1 MGTIGESPRL
11 QRYTMTYMNAAK
23 TKSVSA
29 FLEREVKLAVDQR
42 FRLPDLG
49 GKPLPSRVLTS
60 TYYDTADYRLA
71 YGGITLRR
79 RVEQGTSVWQL
90 KLPAGNA
97 RQELEV
103 KAGPGS
109 PPQVLTDLL
118 VAHVRAAPL
127 TKVAKLH
134 TRRKG
139 ARVEAGE
146 GNLADVVLDVVRVLH
161 DRHVV
166 RSFREIEIELVEGDD
181 AGFQDLEA
189 QLRTAGAGDHD
200 GRPKLFRALDLPL
213 PPAPEPPAPDAPIV
227 DHLCFMLTGQ
237 VDTLLARDPGVRL
250 GGAPDDVHRMR
261 VAVRRLRAVLKA
273 ARPLLLSTW
282 SEPLSI
288 ELAWLGEL
296 LGHARDLDV
305 QMASF
310 EREAET
316 LDRRDRTPLIR
327 FVRRLRGERELKQE
341 ELLAG
346 LRSGRYLALVN
357 QLIEASRAP
366 HIVVT
371 DCTLPDLAAKAFKKL
386 CKAVRGLPSDPTDAA
401 LHGVRIKA
409 KRARYAA
416 ELAETMVGKAASRFI
431 RRAKAFQ
438 ELLGVHQD
446 AVVGEERIRALF
458 AESKGRR
465 AAFTAGRMVERQR
478 QQRVQARAA
487 FRSKWK
493 KLNKRGKKAWS

>member
-1 MGTIGESPRL
+1 MK
-11 QRYTMTYMNAAK
+11 AAK
-23 TKSVSA
+23 HKSVST
-29 FLEREVKLAVDQR
+29 FLEREVKLAVEQR

-60 TYYDTADYRLA
+60 TYYDTPDYRLA

-79 RVEQGTSVWQL
+79 RVEQGTSLWQL
-90 KLPAGNA
+90 RLPAGKA

-109 PPQVLTDLL
+109 PPQALTDLL
-118 VAHVRAAPL
+118 IAHVRAASL
-127 TKVAKLH
+127 TEVAKLR
-134 TRRKG
+134 TWRKG
-139 ARVEAGE
+139 LRVQAGD

-166 RSFREIEIELVEGDD
+166 RSFREIEIELVQGDD
-181 AGFQDLEA
+181 TGFQDLEA
-189 QLRTAGAGDHD
+189 QLRKAGAGDHD

-213 PPAPEPPAPDAPIV
+213 PSESVPPASEAPTV
-227 DHLCFMLTGQ
+227 DHLCFMLTRQ

-250 GGAPDDVHRMR
+250 GGAPDDIHGMR
-261 VAVRRLRAVLKA
+261 VAARRLRAVLRA
-273 ARPLLLSTW
+273 ARPLVLSTW
-282 SEPLSI
+282 SEPLSF
-288 ELAWLGEL
+288 ELTWLGEL

-327 FVRRLRGERELKQE
+327 FVRRLRGERKLKQQ

-386 CKAVRGLPSDPTDAA
+386 RKGVRGLPSDPTDAE
-401 LHGVRIKA
+401 LHGIRIKA

-416 ELAETMVGKAASRFI
+416 ELTETVVGKAATKFI
-431 RRAKAFQ
+431 RCAKAFQ
-438 ELLGVHQD
+438 DLLGVHQD

-493 KLNKRGKKAWS
+493 KLNRRGKKAWG

>member
-1 MGTIGESPRL
+1 
-11 QRYTMTYMNAAK
+11 MNAAMP
-23 TKSVSA
+23 KSVST
-29 FLEREVKLAVDQR
+29 FLEREVKLAVEQR

-60 TYYDTADYRLA
+60 TYYDTADFRLA

-79 RVEQGTSVWQL
+79 RVEQGTSLWQL
-90 KLPAGNA
+90 KLPAGKA

-118 VAHVRAAPL
+118 RAHVRAASL
-127 TKVAKLH
+127 TEVAKLR
-134 TRRKG
+134 TWRKG
-139 ARVEAGE
+139 VRVQAGE

-166 RSFREIEIELVEGDD
+166 RSFREIEIELVQGDD

-189 QLRTAGAGDHD
+189 QLRKAGAGDHD

-213 PPAPEPPAPDAPIV
+213 PPVSESPAPEAPTV
-227 DHLCFMLTGQ
+227 DHLCFMVTRQ
-237 VDTLLARDPGVRL
+237 VDTLLARDPGARL
-250 GGAPDDVHRMR
+250 GGASDDVHQMR
-261 VAVRRLRAVLKA
+261 VAARRLRAVLRA
-273 ARPLLLSTW
+273 AKPLLLPTW
-282 SEPLSI
+282 SEPLSV

-327 FVRRLRGERELKQE
+327 FVRRLRSERESKQQ
-341 ELLAG
+341 ELLTG
-346 LRSGRYLALVN
+346 LRSGRYLALVD

-371 DCTLPDLAAKAFKKL
+371 GYTLPDLAAKAFKKL
-386 CKAVRGLPSDPTDAA
+386 RKAVRGLQSDPTDAE
-401 LHGVRIKA
+401 LHGIRIKA

-416 ELAETMVGKAASRFI
+416 ELAETVVGKAATKFI

-446 AVVGEERIRALF
+446 AVVGEQRIRALF
-458 AESKGRR
+458 AQSKGRR

-487 FRSKWK
+487 FRSKWR
-493 KLNKRGKKAWS
+493 KLNKRGKKAWG

>member
-1 MGTIGESPRL
+1 MVTTGTTPSGPENRKS
-11 QRYTMTYMNAAK
+11 MNAAMP
-23 TKSVSA
+23 KSVST
-29 FLEREVKLAVDQR
+29 FLEREVKLAVEQR

-60 TYYDTADYRLA
+60 TYYDTPDFRLA

-79 RVEQGTSVWQL
+79 RVEQGTSLWQL
-90 KLPAGNA
+90 KLPAGKA

-118 VAHVRAAPL
+118 MAHVRAASL
-127 TKVAKLH
+127 TEVAKLR
-134 TRRKG
+134 TWRKG
-139 ARVEAGE
+139 VRVQAGE
-146 GNLADVVLDVVRVLH
+146 GNLTDVVLDVVRVLH

-166 RSFREIEIELVEGDD
+166 RSFREIEIELVQGDD
-181 AGFQDLEA
+181 AGFQDLET
-189 QLRTAGAGDHD
+189 QLRKAGAGDHD

-213 PPAPEPPAPDAPIV
+213 PPVSEPPAPEAPTV
-227 DHLCFMLTGQ
+227 DHLCFMVTRQ
-237 VDTLLARDPGVRL
+237 VDTLLARDPGARL
-250 GGAPDDVHRMR
+250 GGASDDVHQMR
-261 VAVRRLRAVLKA
+261 VAARRLRAVLRA
-273 ARPLLLSTW
+273 AKPLLLPTW
-282 SEPLSI
+282 SEPLSV

-327 FVRRLRGERELKQE
+327 FVRRLRSERELKQQ
-341 ELLAG
+341 ELLTG
-346 LRSGRYLALVN
+346 LRSGRYLALVD

-371 DCTLPDLAAKAFKKL
+371 GYTLPDLAAKAFKKL
-386 CKAVRGLPSDPTDAA
+386 RKAVRGLQSDPTDAE
-401 LHGVRIKA
+401 LHGIRIKA

-416 ELAETMVGKAASRFI
+416 ELAETVVGKAATRFI

-446 AVVGEERIRALF
+446 AVVGEQRIRALF

-487 FRSKWK
+487 FQSKWK
-493 KLNKRGKKAWS
+493 KLNKRGKKAWG

>member
-1 MGTIGESPRL
+1 
-11 QRYTMTYMNAAK
+11 MNAAMP
-23 TKSVSA
+23 KSVST
-29 FLEREVKLAVDQR
+29 FLEREVKLAVEQR

-60 TYYDTADYRLA
+60 TYYDTPDFRLA

-79 RVEQGTSVWQL
+79 RVEQGTSLWQL
-90 KLPAGNA
+90 KLPAGKA

-118 VAHVRAAPL
+118 MAHVRAASL
-127 TKVAKLH
+127 TEVAKLR
-134 TRRKG
+134 TWRKG
-139 ARVEAGE
+139 VRVQAGE
-146 GNLADVVLDVVRVLH
+146 GNLTDVVLDVVRVLH

-166 RSFREIEIELVEGDD
+166 RSFREIEIELVQGDD
-181 AGFQDLEA
+181 AGFQDLET
-189 QLRTAGAGDHD
+189 QLRKAGAGDHD

-213 PPAPEPPAPDAPIV
+213 PPVSEPPAPEAPTV
-227 DHLCFMLTGQ
+227 DHLCFMVTRQ
-237 VDTLLARDPGVRL
+237 VDTLLARDPGARL
-250 GGAPDDVHRMR
+250 GGASDDVHQMR
-261 VAVRRLRAVLKA
+261 VAARRLRAVLRA
-273 ARPLLLSTW
+273 AKPLLLPTW
-282 SEPLSI
+282 SEPLSV

-327 FVRRLRGERELKQE
+327 FVRRLRSERELKQQ
-341 ELLAG
+341 ELLTG
-346 LRSGRYLALVN
+346 LRSGRYLALVD

-371 DCTLPDLAAKAFKKL
+371 GYTLPDLAAKAFKKL
-386 CKAVRGLPSDPTDAA
+386 RKAVRGLQSDPTDAE
-401 LHGVRIKA
+401 LHGIRIKA

-416 ELAETMVGKAASRFI
+416 ELAETVVGKAATRFI

-446 AVVGEERIRALF
+446 AVVGEQRIQGALCRI
-458 AESKGRR
+458 KRTHGRR
-465 AAFTAGRMVERQR
+465 LPPVAWWSDSVSSAFKPVPHSSRNGR
-478 QQRVQARAA
+478 
-487 FRSKWK
+487 
-493 KLNKRGKKAWS
+493 N